1 MEAFMNH
8 PNTSITPSNIRFTP
22 KTLSYHP
29 LSFKE
34 MKGNTPDAHREAFLA
49 SLEFQ
54 CNGLEPL
61 LKIAH
66 LTDVGSGVI
75 ELKRNGSPAYRCVYY
90 SKLPGHIV
98 VLHVTAKT
106 TNGSDAQ
113 LKRTAKKRLKD
124 VLADPTILVR

>member
-1 MEAFMNH
+1 MNH
-8 PNTSITPSNIRFTP
+8 PESCITPSNTRFTA

-29 LSFKE
+29 LAFKE
-34 MKGNTPDAHREAFLA
+34 MEKETPEDHREAFLA

-54 CNGLEPL
+54 CNGLDPL
-61 LKIAH
+61 LKFTH

-75 ELKRNGSPAYRCVYY
+75 ELKRNGRPAYRCIYY
-90 SKLPGHIV
+90 SKLPGHVV
-98 VLHVTAKT
+98 VLHVTLKT

-124 VLADPTILVR
+124 VLDDPTILVR

>member
-1 MEAFMNH
+1 MEALMNH
-8 PNTSITPSNIRFTP
+8 PEISSIPSKTRFIA

-34 MKGNTPDAHREAFLA
+34 MNKETPDDHREAFLA

-54 CNGLEPL
+54 CNGFDPL
-61 LKIAH
+61 LKITH

-75 ELKRNGSPAYRCVYY
+75 ELKRNGRPAYRCVYY

-113 LKRTAKKRLKD
+113 LKRTAKKRLQD
-124 VLADPTILVR
+124 VLDDPTILVR

>member
-1 MEAFMNH
+1 MNH
-8 PNTSITPSNIRFTP
+8 PNTSITPSKIRFIP

-29 LSFKE
+29 LSFEE
-34 MKGNTPDAHREAFLA
+34 MQEGTPDSHREAFLA

-54 CNGLEPL
+54 CNGLDPL
-61 LKIAH
+61 LKITH

-75 ELKRNGSPAYRCVYY
+75 ELKRNGRPAYRCVYY

-98 VLHVTAKT
+98 VLHVTEKT

-124 VLADPTILVR
+124 VLDDPTILVR

>member
-1 MEAFMNH
+1 MNH
-8 PNTSITPSNIRFTP
+8 PETSSIPNKIRFIA

-34 MKGNTPDAHREAFLA
+34 MAKEVPDAHREAFLT

-54 CNGLEPL
+54 CNGFDPL
-61 LKIAH
+61 LKFTH

-124 VLADPTILVR
+124 VLDDPSILVR

>member
-1 MEAFMNH
+1 MNH
-8 PNTSITPSNIRFTP
+8 PNTSIIASKIRFTP
-22 KTLSYHP
+22 KILSYHP
-29 LSFKE
+29 LAFKE
-34 MKGNTPDAHREAFLA
+34 MDRGTPDAHREAFLA

-54 CNGLEPL
+54 CNGLDPL
-61 LKIAH
+61 LKFTH

-106 TNGSDAQ
+106 TDGSDTQ

-124 VLADPTILVR
+124 VLDDPKILVR

>member
-1 MEAFMNH
+1 MNH
-8 PNTSITPSNIRFTP
+8 RENSSTPIKPRFTP

-29 LSFKE
+29 LAFKE
-34 MKGNTPDAHREAFLA
+34 MEGDTPEAHRESFLA
-49 SLEFQ
+49 NLEFP
-54 CNGLEPL
+54 CNGLDPL
-61 LKIAH
+61 LRISH

-124 VLADPTILVR
+124 VIDDPTILVR

>member
-1 MEAFMNH
+1 MSH
-8 PNTSITPSNIRFTP
+8 PNPCVIVSNIRFTP
-22 KTLSYHP
+22 KVLSYHP
-29 LSFKE
+29 LALKE
-34 MKGNTPDAHREAFLA
+34 MTRDTPDIHRESFLA
-49 SLEFQ
+49 SLEFL
-54 CNGLEPL
+54 CNGFDPL
-61 LKIAH
+61 LTFTH

-98 VLHVTAKT
+98 VLHVTVKT

-124 VLADPTILVR
+124 VLGAQEILVR